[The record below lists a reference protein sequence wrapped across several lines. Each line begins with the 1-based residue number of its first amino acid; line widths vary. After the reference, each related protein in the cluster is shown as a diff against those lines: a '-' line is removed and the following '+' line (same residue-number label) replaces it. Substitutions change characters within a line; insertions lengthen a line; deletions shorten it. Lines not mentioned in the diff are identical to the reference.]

1 MEFSPIGVLGQR
13 GNQFFRLTE
22 VGQCFLRGRA
32 QQCLLGG
39 GDEVAYRFGC
49 MGSAHVVVRQQFR
62 LHLNRVR
69 KSLLVGAGD
78 ACV

>member
-39 GDEVAYRFGC
+39 GDEVAQLEQFG
-49 MGSAHVVVRQQFR
+49 GGFYDFAI
-62 LHLNRVR
+62 
-69 KSLLVGAGD
+69 AD
-78 ACV
+78 ASRIKGLDCARD